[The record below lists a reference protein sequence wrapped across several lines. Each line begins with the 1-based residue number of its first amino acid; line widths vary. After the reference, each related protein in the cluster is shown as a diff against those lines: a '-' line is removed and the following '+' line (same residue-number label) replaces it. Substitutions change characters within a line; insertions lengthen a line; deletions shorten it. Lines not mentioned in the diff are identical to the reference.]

1 MEKLVP
7 KIYYLKVLFGVG
19 NKKITEKKKKDYLK
33 NSLLKVLFG
42 VENEDYRKIL
52 KKSLEAL
59 I

>member
-19 NKKITEKKKKDYLK
+19 NKKITEKKKDYLK

>member
-1 MEKLVP
+1 MP